1 MATMKDKKGVDIS
14 YANGNINLAKVKAAG
29 YEFVMI
35 RCGYGSDIASQD
47 DTQFASN
54 VAKAEK
60 LGMPWGVYL
69 FSYACS
75 TEDAKSELAHIDR
88 LLKAQAKKGYYPTMP
103 IALDIEPTD
112 YVKNKGAWT
121 KASLTNVATIVL
133 DGLAKL
139 GYYPMIYTGYSELD
153 DMLSDHIRK
162 DYDCWFAQ
170 WNSTPNAYKYNRMGI
185 WQYGGET
192 NYIDGNSISGVGV
205 IDKNKCYKD
214 YPSIIKNGGYNGWKK
229 STPAPTPLKL
239 CCSYIHTYANCQYAL
254 WQTGA
259 TNPKWSVTNSAM
271 SRIDSNGVLTVTAAG
286 TTIVILNDGNRSLQC
301 KVNVQNGKP
310 TGISASKMTLAKGK
324 TGMLTAKTTGV
335 SWFSSNPNVA
345 TVSGGKVTAK
355 GVGYATISAYT
366 KSGASTCLVQVVAA
380 QSSSTS
386 KFVTTSKSAT
396 STGIT
401 EQQLRQKC
409 VNVINSWMGAVEG
422 GSVHA
427 SILNIYNSRKNLDY
441 RMGVHDAWCA
451 TTVSATWL
459 KVGIGDYVPLSVNC
473 GIMRD
478 KAIGMGMWI
487 ENDAYKP
494 KIADA
499 VIYNWSDSGYGDNRG
514 SADHIGMVTE
524 VQGNT
529 FIVTEGNM
537 GSGVVGKRTMEVD
550 GRYIRGFIAPN
561 YAEIAKKVSGKVKP
575 DSSGSS
581 SNVSAP
587 NIYIQ
592 GVANGKWQKVAK
604 NGTTSTGVLGK
615 PLVGF
620 AVKTDKGSV
629 GYSAHVKN
637 GGWLGTVTGWNYK
650 DYNNGYAGN
659 GSPAEKGSAIDA
671 VKMYYKTPLDVVNKY
686 GYYKVAY
693 RVHLLGGGWLDWQ
706 YDTETTNGQ
715 DGYAGIYGT
724 IIDAIEAKLVKA

>member
-14 YANGNINLAKVKAAG
+14 SCNGDINIGEIKKAG
-29 YEFVMI
+29 YDFVMI
-35 RCGYGSDIASQD
+35 RCGYGSDIKSQD
-47 DTQFASN
+47 DTQFENN
-54 VAKAEK
+54 VRKCESAG
-60 LGMPWGVYL
+60 LPWGAYL
-69 FSYACS
+69 YSYALNV
-75 TEDAKSELAHIDR
+75 EQAKSEVEHVKR
-88 LLKAQAKKGYYPTMP
+88 LLKGKKPTLP
-103 IALDIEPTD
+103 IAIDIED
-112 YVKNKGAWT
+112 ADGYHAKNGAWNFKVINAVT
-121 KASLTNVATIVL
+121 KTFIEGIRSA
-133 DGLAKL
+133 
-139 GYYPMIYTGYSELD
+139 GYYPMLYTGFEELNYLISSEVANSVD
-153 DMLSDHIRK
+153 I
-162 DYDCWFAQ
+162 WFAQ
-170 WNSTPNAYKYNRMGI
+170 WWKTCDYKGANLGM

-192 NYIDGNSISGVGV
+192 NYIESNSISGVGV

-254 WQTGA
+254 WQIGA

-286 TTIVILNDGNRSLQC
+286 TTTVILNDGNRSLQC

-355 GVGYATISAYT
+355 GVGYASISAYT

-386 KFVTTSKSAT
+386 KSVTTSKSAT

>member
-1 MATMKDKKGVDIS
+1 MSLVGKKGVDIS
-14 YANGNINLAKVKAAG
+14 RWNGNIDLSKVKNAG
-29 YEFVMI
+29 YDFVMI
-35 RCGYGSDIASQD
+35 RCGCGNDLASQD
-47 DTQFASN
+47 DDQFENN
-54 VAKAEK
+54 VKKCEA
-60 LGMPWGVYL
+60 LGIPWGVYL
-69 FSYACS
+69 YSYALNI
-75 TEDAKSELAHIDR
+75 EDAVSEARHVIR
-88 LLKAQAKKGYYPTMP
+88 LLKGKKPTMP
-103 IALDIEPTD
+103 IAFDMEDADGYKSRNGMPSNKMLVDIC
-112 YVKNKGAWT
+112 KRF
-121 KASLTNVATIVL
+121 
-133 DGLAKL
+133 LAEMKRV
-139 GYYPMIYTGYSELD
+139 GYYPMLYAS
-153 DMLSDHIRK
+153 LSWLNNQLNDSTLLNS
-162 DYDCWFAQ
+162 YDVWVAQ
-170 WNSTPNAYKYNRMGI
+170 WNRTCDYKGNYGM

-192 NYIDGNSISGVGV
+192 NFIESNSISGVGV
-205 IDKNKCYKD
+205 IDKNKCFKD
-214 YPSIIKNGGYNGWKK
+214 YPTIIKNGGYNGWKK
-229 STPAPTPLKL
+229 STPAPLKL
-239 CCSYIHTYANCQYAL
+239 CCSHIHTYANCQYAL

-259 TNPKWSVTNSAM
+259 TNPKWSVTNASI
-271 SRIDSNGVLTVTAAG
+271 SRIDSNGVLTVTASG
-286 TTIVILNDGNRSLQC
+286 TTTVILNDGNRSAKC
-301 KVNVQNGKP
+301 SVNVDNGKP

-324 TGMLTAKTTGV
+324 TGMLTAKTAGV

-355 GVGYATISAYT
+355 GIGYATISAYT
-366 KSGASTCLVQVVAA
+366 KNGASTCLVQVVAA
-380 QSSSTS
+380 QSSSSTS
-386 KFVTTSKSAT
+386 NST

-409 VNVINSWMGAVEG
+409 VNTINSWMGAVEG

-441 RMGVHDAWCA
+441 KMGVHDAWCSM
-451 TTVSATWL
+451 TVSAAWL

-473 GIMRD
+473 GTMRD
-478 KAIGMGMWI
+478 KAISMGIWV

-537 GSGVVGKRTMEVD
+537 GSGVVGKRSMQVD

-561 YAEIAKKVSGKVKP
+561 YAEIAKKVSGKVTP
-575 DSSGSS
+575 DSSGGS

-615 PLVGF
+615 PLVAF

-659 GSPAEKGSAIDA
+659 GSPAEKGSVIDGI
-671 VKMYYKTPLDVVNKY
+671 KINYSTPSDVINKY
-686 GYYKVAY
+686 GYYKVGY
-693 RVHLLGGGWLDWQ
+693 RVHILGGSWLPWQ
-706 YDTETTNGQ
+706 YDLETTNGQ
-715 DGYAGIYGT
+715 DGYAGIIGKT
-724 IIDAIEAKLVKA
+724 IDLVEAKLVRA

>member
-14 YANGNINLAKVKAAG
+14 SCNGDINIGEIKKAG
-29 YEFVMI
+29 YDFVMI
-35 RCGYGSDIASQD
+35 RCGYGSDIKSQD
-47 DTQFASN
+47 DTQFENN
-54 VAKAEK
+54 VRKCESAG
-60 LGMPWGVYL
+60 LPWGAYL
-69 FSYACS
+69 YSYALNV
-75 TEDAKSELAHIDR
+75 EQAKSEVEHVKR
-88 LLKAQAKKGYYPTMP
+88 LLKGKKPTLP
-103 IALDIEPTD
+103 IAIDIED
-112 YVKNKGAWT
+112 ADGYHAKNGAWNFKVINAVT
-121 KASLTNVATIVL
+121 KTFIEGIRSA
-133 DGLAKL
+133 
-139 GYYPMIYTGYSELD
+139 GYYPMLYTGFEELNYLISSEVANGVD
-153 DMLSDHIRK
+153 I
-162 DYDCWFAQ
+162 WFAQ
-170 WNSTPNAYKYNRMGI
+170 WWKTCDYKGTNLGM

-192 NYIDGNSISGVGV
+192 NYIESNSISGVGV

-271 SRIDSNGVLTVTAAG
+271 SKIDSNGVLTVTAAG
-286 TTIVILNDGNRSLQC
+286 TTTVILNDGNRSLQC

-386 KFVTTSKSAT
+386 KSVTTSKSAT

-409 VNVINSWMGAVEG
+409 VNVINSWIGAVEG

-671 VKMYYKTPLDVVNKY
+671 VKMYYKTPSDVVNKY